1 MPAIQHMRYGQS
13 PPAIQQQRFFRQTL
27 AAYAAPMLRRAIEI
41 LLLPPASVILLML
54 LGTALR
60 RRYPRLGRTL
70 QVASLFTLLI
80 FSMPATGGALLGS
93 LQNTPPLPATGA
105 LPAADAIV
113 VLSAEADRR
122 GNEYGHPVI
131 GPMTM
136 QRLRYAA
143 FLQRRTGLSLLVS
156 GGLPYADTPSLAA
169 MMKDAAEQEL
179 GVAVK
184 WAEDRSADTWENAA
198 FSAELLKKDKVRT
211 VMVVTSAWHMPR
223 AIASFRAAGLEVVAA
238 PTAFR
243 GPAIDDWMSFVP
255 SWHGLKDTCLAL
267 HEWCGRIAY
276 WFRG

>member
-1 MPAIQHMRYGQS
+1 M
-13 PPAIQQQRFFRQTL
+13 F
-27 AAYAAPMLRRAIEI
+27 RRAIET
-41 LLLPPASVILLML
+41 LLLPPTSAILMML

-60 RRYPRLGRTL
+60 RRYPRFGRTL
-70 QVASLFTLLI
+70 QVVGLLTLLVL
-80 FSMPATGGALLGS
+80 SMPATGGALLGT
-93 LQNTPPLPATGA
+93 LQSAPALPPTGT

-122 GNEYGHPVI
+122 GSEYGRAVI

-143 FLQRRTGLSLLVS
+143 YLQRRTGLPLLVS

-169 MMKDAAEQEL
+169 MMKEAAEQEL
-179 GVAVK
+179 RVPVK
-184 WAEDRSADTWENAA
+184 WVEERSADTWENAA

-243 GPAIDDWMSFVP
+243 GPAIDDWLSFVP
-255 SWHGLKDTCLAL
+255 SWYGLKDTSLAL
-267 HEWCGRIAY
+267 HEWCGRFVY